1 MIIMLE
7 NPIQTYKAFNK
18 VDGKLV
24 NRYKRVFEIGKEYFI
39 EGEIR
44 FGNNGNGFHSC
55 KNLEDTLRYFDF
67 FNEECTIC
75 TCEIKGE
82 ISVRNDEYYGYYDQ
96 YSSSYLK
103 LLKDLSR
110 DEIISYA
117 KQIRH
122 NDIALERFIRDFY
135 LTQEEIDYFRNKYK
149 RNPHVLHT
157 LDYFKGTTEDYQ
169 MKLKSY

>member
-39 EGEIR
+39 EGEI
-44 FGNNGNGFHSC
+44 
-55 KNLEDTLRYFDF
+55 
-67 FNEECTIC
+67 
-75 TCEIKGE
+75 
-82 ISVRNDEYYGYYDQ
+82 SVRNDEYYGYYDQ

-103 LLKDLSR
+103 LLKELSR

-169 MKLKSY
+169 MKLKTY